1 MKLCNI
7 TQGLVWASLWHSAR
21 NSIIDSVLNS
31 IYDLSQNSV
40 NVSNWNLI
48 SRSFRDLLET
58 SSMNS
63 MKEEINETL

>member
-7 TQGLVWASLWHSAR
+7 TQGLVWASVWHSAR
-21 NSIIDSVLNS
+21 NSIIDSVLNT